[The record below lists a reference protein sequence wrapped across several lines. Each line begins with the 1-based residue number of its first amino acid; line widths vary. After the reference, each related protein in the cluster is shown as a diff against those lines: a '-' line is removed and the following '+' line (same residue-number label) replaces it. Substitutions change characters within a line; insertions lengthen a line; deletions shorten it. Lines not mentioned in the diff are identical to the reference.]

1 MGGGGGGGGR
11 RGKKEEKPNQTTSV
25 STNWGSF
32 PSQHWLWYFALLLK
46 LKDRCSMEFLAFKF
60 YLTSGAVDY
69 MAVIFSTH
77 LVAMK
82 CVFFTTTST
91 REIQLCTLP
100 ATQLTLLVN
109 CVRQSVVHAWRFKWK
124 GSISTMHGDLSERGL
139 LAPCMEI

>member
-1 MGGGGGGGGR
+1 
-11 RGKKEEKPNQTTSV
+11 
-25 STNWGSF
+25 
-32 PSQHWLWYFALLLK
+32 
-46 LKDRCSMEFLAFKF
+46 MEFLAFKF

-91 REIQLCTLP
+91 REIQLCALP

-109 CVRQSVVHAWRFKWK
+109 CVRQSVVHARRFK
-124 GSISTMHGDLSERGL
+124 
-139 LAPCMEI
+139 